1 MHASD
6 SRKTEEME
14 MYVHARDTVP
24 ATLTR
29 FAGSEVLHGGS
40 CPGRREALPFNSTR
54 WEFNVQQR
62 HAEIGTV
69 RAKVL
74 QLRRWCMRASVLLF
88 SSVCV
93 CAAGRRYPNGWL
105 SRDRITCLLQSWQ
118 AVLPHRDALSAPHT
132 PKGLE
137 ATRWMLELPAPAV
150 DSLSA
155 VSSS

>member
-1 MHASD
+1 MRVTA
-6 SRKTEEME
+6 EELK
-14 MYVHARDTVP
+14 RWK
-24 ATLTR
+24 
-29 FAGSEVLHGGS
+29 FA
-40 CPGRREALPFNSTR
+40 
-54 WEFNVQQR
+54 
-62 HAEIGTV
+62 
-69 RAKVL
+69 
-74 QLRRWCMRASVLLF
+74 CMRVTLCRQRLRASRDRRSSTVAHAQAAGRHCRSIQRDGSLICNKDTLRSALF
-88 SSVCV
+88 ERRYSSYAGGACERVFCCSSSLCV

-137 ATRWMLELPAPAV
+137 ATRWMLELPVPAV

>member
-1 MHASD
+1 MAHAQAAGRHCRSIQRDGSLICNKDTLRSALFGEGPPVTQVVHAS
-6 SRKTEEME
+6 ECF
-14 MYVHARDTVP
+14 VV
-24 ATLTR
+24 
-29 FAGSEVLHGGS
+29 F
-40 CPGRREALPFNSTR
+40 F
-54 WEFNVQQR
+54 F
-62 HAEIGTV
+62 
-69 RAKVL
+69 
-74 QLRRWCMRASVLLF
+74 
-88 SSVCV
+88 VCV